1 MLAFQLVAARLEAT
15 ANPKKR
21 CNCSLGLMTKKSMM
35 DFLLF
40 LAIRL
45 TILSATLE
53 AV

>member
-35 DFLLF
+35 DLF
-40 LAIRL
+40 LFLGYLADD
-45 TILSATLE
+45 TLSYT
-53 AV
+53 